1 MAKRYIKQIGDISIM
16 ASLKELRDK
25 KIELGTILSNKLR
38 FVFKCY
44 KRKKDKKKKKKK
56 KGKKKKKNQDLSATM

>member
-1 MAKRYIKQIGDISIM
+1 M

-38 FVFKCY
+38 FVYNCY
-44 KRKKDKKKKKKK
+44 KRRKEKKKKKKK
-56 KGKKKKKNQDLSATM
+56 KGKKKKKNADLSATM